1 MAMSNI
7 PIIFMLTNQ
16 ARFPFVTETT
26 KKKKKQ
32 FEFEIVILPVT
43 ATTISKLCCFSSLV
57 HHIKYYINVI

>member
-26 KKKKKQ
+26 KKKNS
-32 FEFEIVILPVT
+32 LN
-43 ATTISKLCCFSSLV
+43 SKLKFYQSQRLRYQNYVVSHL
-57 HHIKYYINVI
+57 

>member
-26 KKKKKQ
+26 KKKKKT
-32 FEFEIVILPVT
+32 V
-43 ATTISKLCCFSSLV
+43 
-57 HHIKYYINVI
+57 

>member
-26 KKKKKQ
+26 KKQ
-32 FEFEIVILPVT
+32 FEFEIEILPVT